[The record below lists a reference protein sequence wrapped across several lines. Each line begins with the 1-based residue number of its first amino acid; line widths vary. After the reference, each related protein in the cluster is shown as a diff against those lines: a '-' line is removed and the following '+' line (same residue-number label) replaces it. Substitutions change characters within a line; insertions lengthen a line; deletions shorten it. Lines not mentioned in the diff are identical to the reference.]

1 MKVNSIRWWIDG
13 LRMNRKLDRLNT
25 QLAIQDALEF
35 EQAVKAS
42 HEYIRQQQRELKAM
56 DKVLKRAV
64 KAI

>member
-1 MKVNSIRWWIDG
+1 MKVSGIRWWIDG

>member
-1 MKVNSIRWWIDG
+1 MKVNGVRWWIDG

-42 HEYIRQQQRELKAM
+42 HEYIRQQQRELKAT

-64 KAI
+64 KAM